1 MSSKHSAEADTVS
14 VEGNILKWTS
24 GADEG
29 QVELDYIVCVVS
41 SPNTG
46 LQGQGHRI
54 LFLKSK
60 EDQTQDQDQEN
71 TPMHLGKI
79 DISTPL
85 PPALAPFQ
93 TEIPSHLKSQQSAEP
108 IQVVIST
115 KSGTGTA
122 KSIFNDLVQPLL
134 EGLGLTYQSHE
145 TQSAQSIISL
155 SEKQSDNL
163 KESTANGGVQRMAVP
178 NIALIPC
185 GTGNAMASSIG
196 LRSGPASSLKA
207 LLKGKPVSLP
217 VFAARVS
224 PGSMIIT
231 EEGSG
236 RASIPTAPAPIDTNV
251 SDAGAGN
258 VSQQVMYGAVV
269 ASWGLHAALVA
280 DSDTTAYR
288 KFGSERFKMAAQE
301 LLHPS
306 DGSESHRF
314 RGRITITTRTDSSES
329 TNGIQLRQ
337 RILSDQE
344 HMYVLATLVPRLE
357 KEFLISPDSEAL
369 GGKMQ
374 FLRFG
379 PMAPEDAMRLMTLA
393 YQGGQHVREES
404 VMYQQVERVR
414 IDFHEDEERWR
425 RLCIDGKIVAV
436 EKDGW
441 MELSSQ
447 TPDQGAIPTRAE
459 SASRY
464 QTLTGWRQTP
474 TEDISGSEML
484 LAHQTGSVRVGEIA
498 RYTFTYT
505 PASDPILPIPSD
517 IYVRVKNTSA
527 IPLRAAYL
535 HGPYTLYTA
544 CYPSKFDPNSKYTEQ
559 DFEGSPQFEPYLKAG
574 GNWDATIK
582 IPAHFGDSHAL
593 SVGQTAPGQD
603 DSVTWVIE
611 IVSQVIFSN
620 SAVVHFD
627 LLIGRDAKSMEFF
640 SSSGSSTASLGP
652 PGKFNELWGPGT
664 RGQQMIATKGIF
676 SQAVTLRVDDT
687 ASLWNSPPLPSVPSQ
702 PTEAETDE
710 VGDITSNLEQLEVT
724 APETSKPA
732 SKPASKPPKKKI
744 HLVVLTHG
752 LHSNLGADMLYL
764 KESIDAAMNKSQQ
777 QKQKDTGVSEGDAE
791 QVIVRGFSGNAVRTE
806 RGIQYLG
813 KRLAK
818 YILLMTYPDQPYFPL
833 KGSKTKPFFST
844 RKDQTQA
851 KPSLEPHSLPE
862 TRDDS
867 LYGED
872 HAYQITSIS
881 FVGHSLGGLIQTYA
895 IAYIQKHSPEF
906 FTRIQPIN
914 FIALATPFLGL
925 SNENPM
931 YVRFALDLGLV
942 GRTGQDLGLSWTA
955 PKVRSGWGAIIGGRG
970 SDAGKDQ
977 SQPSD
982 PGAKPL
988 LRILPCGPAHE
999 VLKKFHH
1006 RTLYSNVVND
1016 GIVPLRTSCLL
1027 FLDWRGLDRVEK
1039 ARRGNG
1045 IVGTMAE
1052 WGWAELTGANSK
1064 SSPKLARSAEMPELA
1079 GGDGASALQGR
1090 EAIAVN
1096 SENSAPSAEQFLV
1109 QHRPPSH
1116 HSSAHDSASA
1126 SASAHTSENNSG
1138 PLSSFLSLFRTKD
1151 TKSTPN
1157 VKHSTPSGKHA
1168 KIYKRSQ
1175 TLGSFDTEESPSPS
1189 AVRGN
1194 SLYEEDA
1201 GVYTP
1206 PKTTFFES
1214 AGDLLMPPLPP
1225 SEFIL
1230 RPRRTV
1236 SNYFP
1241 RSSKTVPPS
1250 SSSLGTPSQ
1259 QQQQQQPQTG
1269 ESGLKVEEKIA
1280 RAYHRDLTWRKVLV
1294 RLEPD
1299 AHNNIIVRRMFTNAY
1314 GWPVVKHLVDTHFG
1328 PASISEDDTLNRDS
1342 DRAKSLNV
1350 GPTSSGD
1357 EVEGQCDK
1365 SKTST
1370 KAKTGERDSAGTPL
1384 QAVTETET
1392 HQGETQGNNQ
1402 GDDLTPTCERCES
1415 EALQGP
1421 GPAGNGNDFDTSSH
1435 KTASTHGHGHGHE
1448 RAHSHYTDVSRQDSA
1463 RWTDRQV
1470 DEDDDCE
1477 SGLDEDDE
1485 DAGYRWSPALR
1496 PA

>member
-1 MSSKHSAEADTVS
+1 MLITPRTYSA
-14 VEGNILKWTS
+14 
-24 GADEG
+24 
-29 QVELDYIVCVVS
+29 
-41 SPNTG
+41 
-46 LQGQGHRI
+46 
-54 LFLKSK
+54 
-60 EDQTQDQDQEN
+60 
-71 TPMHLGKI
+71 
-79 DISTPL
+79 
-85 PPALAPFQ
+85 
-93 TEIPSHLKSQQSAEP
+93 
-108 IQVVIST
+108 
-115 KSGTGTA
+115 
-122 KSIFNDLVQPLL
+122 
-134 EGLGLTYQSHE
+134 
-145 TQSAQSIISL
+145 
-155 SEKQSDNL
+155 
-163 KESTANGGVQRMAVP
+163 
-178 NIALIPC
+178 
-185 GTGNAMASSIG
+185 
-196 LRSGPASSLKA
+196 
-207 LLKGKPVSLP
+207 
-217 VFAARVS
+217 
-224 PGSMIIT
+224 
-231 EEGSG
+231 
-236 RASIPTAPAPIDTNV
+236 
-251 SDAGAGN
+251 
-258 VSQQVMYGAVV
+258 
-269 ASWGLHAALVA
+269 
-280 DSDTTAYR
+280 
-288 KFGSERFKMAAQE
+288 
-301 LLHPS
+301 
-306 DGSESHRF
+306 
-314 RGRITITTRTDSSES
+314 
-329 TNGIQLRQ
+329 
-337 RILSDQE
+337 
-344 HMYVLATLVPRLE
+344 
-357 KEFLISPDSEAL
+357 
-369 GGKMQ
+369 
-374 FLRFG
+374 
-379 PMAPEDAMRLMTLA
+379 
-393 YQGGQHVREES
+393 
-404 VMYQQVERVR
+404 
-414 IDFHEDEERWR
+414 
-425 RLCIDGKIVAV
+425 
-436 EKDGW
+436 
-441 MELSSQ
+441 SQ
-447 TPDQGAIPTRAE
+447 TPDQGATLTRAE

-464 QTLTGWRQTP
+464 HTLAGWRQTP
-474 TEDISGSEML
+474 TEAISGSEML
-484 LAHQTGSVRVGEIA
+484 LVHQTGSVRVGEIA

-505 PASDPILPIPSD
+505 PASDPILPIPSE

-544 CYPSKFDPNSKYTEQ
+544 CYPSKFDPNCKYTEQ
-559 DFEGSPQFEPYLKAG
+559 DSEGAPQFEPYLKAG

-593 SVGQTAPGQD
+593 SAGQTAPGQD

-664 RGQQMIATKGIF
+664 RGQQMIPTKGIF

-687 ASLWNSPPLPSVPSQ
+687 ASLWNSLPLPSVPSQ
-702 PTEAETDE
+702 PTKTETDE
-710 VGDITSNLEQLEVT
+710 VGDITSNLEQLDVT

-764 KESIDAAMNKSQQ
+764 KESIDAAMNKSQK

-851 KPSLEPHSLPE
+851 KPFLEPHSLPE

-867 LYGED
+867 LDGED

-1079 GGDGASALQGR
+1079 AGGGGGGDGASALQGR

-1109 QHRPPSH
+1109 QQRPPSH
-1116 HSSAHDSASA
+1116 HSSAHESASA
-1126 SASAHTSENNSG
+1126 SASAPTSENNSG

-1151 TKSTPN
+1151 TKPTPN

-1175 TLGSFDTEESPSPS
+1175 TLGSFDTEESLSPS

-1230 RPRRTV
+1230 DPAARSRTIFHDRIYHPDDIPAPMPVKRRTTAFGSLQPGKS
-1236 SNYFP
+1236 SN
-1241 RSSKTVPPS
+1241 SKTVPPS
-1250 SSSLGTPSQ
+1250 STSLGTQSQQ
-1259 QQQQQQPQTG
+1259 QQQQQQPQAG

-1328 PASISEDDTLNRDS
+1328 PASISKDDTLNRDS
-1342 DRAKSLNV
+1342 DRAKSPNV

-1365 SKTST
+1365 NKT
-1370 KAKTGERDSAGTPL
+1370 KTGERDTAGTP
-1384 QAVTETET
+1384 QKETETEI
-1392 HQGETQGNNQ
+1392 HQGETQTQTQSNNNNNHNQ

-1415 EALQGP
+1415 ETFGD
-1421 GPAGNGNDFDTSSH
+1421 PAGNSNDFDNSSH
-1435 KTASTHGHGHGHE
+1435 KTASIHGNGHE

-1463 RWTDRQV
+1463 RWTDRQI
-1470 DEDDDCE
+1470 DEDNGCE

-1496 PA
+1496 PT